1 VVRQQRLAH
10 QQQLVRQRL
19 LVWGQQQALQE
30 LLALEQQELLAL
42 EQQELLALERAV
54 SALG

>member
-1 VVRQQRLAH
+1 
-10 QQQLVRQRL
+10 
-19 LVWGQQQALQE
+19 VWGQQQALQE

-42 EQQELLALERAV
+42 ERAV

>member
-1 VVRQQRLAH
+1 
-10 QQQLVRQRL
+10 
-19 LVWGQQQALQE
+19 VWGQQQALQE